1 MKKLILSLLLVVLCM
16 SLFATEKG
24 DRPAGLSGAG
34 TSDNPYLVEDFLDL
48 VILSSTSSYW
58 ASGTYIQQTGNIDAS
73 DSATLNA
80 GAGFIPIGNSSSPF
94 FGNYD
99 GQDFS
104 IQNLTID
111 RAANQQGLFGFCI
124 NASISNVSMVN
135 VDISGSNYV
144 GGIVGQSQNGLTL
157 KNCSVHG
164 SVSGIQDIGGIAG
177 YLGNS
182 SMINCSM
189 AGTISGDNKVGGCLA
204 TASNTTIRNCSSAGT
219 ISRLSQDNNKNNW
232 GGIVAFANFSS
243 DISKC
248 TSLANVEGN
257 RYSGGIIGFLSSSV
271 TVDSCYASGD
281 VSGGTYV
288 GGLIGQASGSA
299 YVRNCY
305 ATGDITS
312 YDQNAGGFAGSI
324 AGTSSVNVEI
334 SNCYALGDVEAIAY
348 ASGFIGYCTSLDID
362 NCYSIGEVTV
372 VPGAPKSGFASGSGS
387 YTCENSFWDT
397 TISNISTSI
406 IGIGQTSE
414 EMKTLTTFTNATW
427 DFVGEAINGNEDH
440 WSMDAGKNS
449 GYPYLTWAED
459 LVPVTIVCPHV
470 TVNAPAD
477 EATNIDLEEANILW
491 EAIAAPPFHQTR
503 YEVTV
508 KNPDE
513 VIVYEVDTSDYGIS
527 LENAGLVYSTKY
539 TFTVMPYFLADDNSR
554 VYPETDP
561 YIYTFYTYAG
571 IVVDEEEVNENNPVS
586 YVIID
591 IPGASIPSIPVI
603 LDNPPTTGYPYQAI
617 AAFRYNFDAEGQYVI
632 QLVSTNYLEVTHVY
646 VGGQEMDLF
655 DGSSMENIWAPDG
668 GVIVIIFNYEGAKGD
683 QDIVLTNDEDATL
696 PVELSSFNAIA
707 TADNFAQI
715 SWETASELNLLGYN
729 IYRSETENQDQALR
743 VTATMITASNQ
754 AMGDSYTYTDDEVEM
769 NTTYNYWLQS
779 NDFDGT
785 SQMFGPVTIKI
796 TDQENND
803 IDNIVLGSQLYGNYP
818 NPFNPETSISYS
830 VSQPQHVKLEVYN
843 MKGQLVKTLL
853 NKQVETANTKLNV
866 VWNGKD
872 NNNNDV
878 SSGIYLYKLIT
889 DNYSKTNKMILMK

>member
-1 MKKLILSLLLVVLCM
+1 M
-16 SLFATEKG
+16 
-24 DRPAGLSGAG
+24 
-34 TSDNPYLVEDFLDL
+34 
-48 VILSSTSSYW
+48 
-58 ASGTYIQQTGNIDAS
+58 IDAS
-73 DSATLNA
+73 SSSSLNA

-135 VDISGSNYV
+135 VDISGINYV

-157 KNCSVHG
+157 KNFSVHG
-164 SVSGIQDIGGIAG
+164 SVSGVQDIGGIAG
-177 YLGNS
+177 YLGSS

-204 TASNTTIRNCSSAGT
+204 TATNTTIRNCSSAGT

-232 GGIVAFANFSS
+232 GGIVAFASNSS

-257 RYSGGIIGFLSSSV
+257 RYSGGIIGYLSSSV

-334 SNCYALGDVEAIAY
+334 SNCYASGDAEAIAY

-372 VPGAPKSGFASGSGS
+372 TPGAPKSGFASGSGS
-387 YTCENSFWDT
+387 YTCDNSFWDT
-397 TISNISTSI
+397 THSNISTSI

-459 LVPVTIVCPHV
+459 LVPVTIVCPHTIV
-470 TVNAPAD
+470 FDPED
-477 EATNIDLEEANILW
+477 GETNIDLEEGSIVWQGLT
-491 EAIAAPPFHQTR
+491 APPFHQTR

-513 VIVYEVDTSDYGIS
+513 VIVYEVDTSDIGIS
-527 LENAGLVYSTKY
+527 LENAELVYSTKY
-539 TFTVMPYFLADDNSR
+539 TYTIMAYFLADDNSR
-554 VYPETDP
+554 IYPETDP
-561 YIYTFYTYAG
+561 YIYTFYTSAG
-571 IVVDEEEVNENNPVS
+571 IVVDPEEVNENNPVS

-591 IPGASIPSIPVI
+591 SPSASIPSIPVI

-617 AAFRYNFDAEGQYVI
+617 AAFSYNFDAEGEYTI

-646 VGGQEMDLF
+646 VGGQEMDPY
-655 DGSSMENIWAPDG
+655 DGSSSLDIWAPVDG
-668 GVIVIIFNYEGAKGD
+668 IIFIIFYYDGAKGD
-683 QDIVLTNDEDATL
+683 QNIVLTNDDATL

-715 SWETASELNLLGYN
+715 SWETASESNLLGYN
-729 IYRSETENQDQALR
+729 IYRNEADISETAQR
-743 VTATMITASNQ
+743 VNANIIAANNYATGSSYSFV
-754 AMGDSYTYTDDEVEM
+754 DSEIERE
-769 NTTYNYWLQS
+769 TTYYYWLESLELS
-779 NDFDGT
+779 NENKLY
-785 SQMFGPVTIKI
+785 GPVSVRIETE
-796 TDQENND
+796 ENN
-803 IDNIVLGSQLYGNYP
+803 NVLPSATSLFAAYP
-818 NPFNPETSISYS
+818 NPFNPETTIKFN
-830 VSQPQHVKLEVYN
+830 VKENDMASLIIYN
-843 MKGQLVKTLL
+843 VKGQVVKSYMNFLPGEHSL
-853 NKQVETANTKLNV
+853 

-872 NNNNDV
+872 NSNNNV
-878 SSGIYLYKLIT
+878 ASGVYLYKLISNCYT
-889 DNYSKTNKMILMK
+889 KTNKMILMK